1 MRNNVLYLLLF
12 LFTAGCVGKESKGDA
27 HGNFEGVEV
36 IVSAEGNGKLWVLD
50 VQEGNILEK
59 GQVVGL
65 IDTVQLHYKKELLK
79 AQIDAVYAQLPN
91 VSAQVNVLKERL
103 KSAKVEQKR
112 FEELLKLDATTTKQL
127 DDVNTQVSVIERE
140 LIAINS
146 RLNTQQKSLYA
157 QAKAL
162 EVQVASTEDLL
173 EKSTI
178 KNPING
184 TVLTKFAEPSE
195 LVVQGKPLY
204 KIADLS
210 TLILRAYVDEEQL
223 PLVAIGKEVTVYIDI
238 ADGGYETYS
247 GIVSWV
253 SDKAEFTP
261 KVIQTKNQ
269 RTNLVYAVKI
279 RVANNGKL
287 KIGMPAEVKF

>member
-1 MRNNVLYLLLF
+1 MRNNILYLLLF
-12 LFTAGCVGKESKGDA
+12 LFTVGCGGKESKGDA

-36 IVSAEGNGKLWVLD
+36 IVSAEGNGKLWVFD
-50 VQEGNILEK
+50 IEEGKIFEK

-65 IDTVQLHYKKELLK
+65 IDTMQLHYKKELLK

-162 EVQVASTEDLL
+162 EVQMASTEDLL
-173 EKSTI
+173 EKSII

-184 TVLTKFAEPSE
+184 TVLTKFVEPLE

-223 PLVAIGKEVTVYIDI
+223 PLVAIGQEVAVYTDV
-238 ADGGYETYS
+238 ADGEYETHS

-279 RVANNGKL
+279 RVANNGTL
-287 KIGMPAEVKF
+287 KIGMPGEVKF

>member
-1 MRNNVLYLLLF
+1 MQNSFFYLLLAF
-12 LFTAGCVGKESKGDA
+12 SVVSCGGTQNKGDA
-27 HGNFEGVEV
+27 HGNFEGVE
-36 IVSAEGNGKLWVLD
+36 ILVSAEGSGKLLELD
-50 VQEGNILEK
+50 IEEGDLLQK
-59 GQVVGL
+59 KQVVGL

-103 KSAKVEQKR
+103 KSAKIEQNRVEN
-112 FEELLKLDATTTKQL
+112 LIKLEATTTKQL
-127 DDVNTQVSVIERE
+127 DDVNTQVAVIERE
-140 LIAINS
+140 LTAINS

-157 QAKAL
+157 QAKSL
-162 EVQVASTEDLL
+162 EVQMASVEDLL
-173 EKSTI
+173 GRFVV

-184 TVLTKFAEPSE
+184 TVLTKFVEPSE

-210 TLILRAYVDEEQL
+210 TLILRVYVNEEQL
-223 PLVAIGKEVTVYIDI
+223 PLITIGKEVDVYIDVENG
-238 ADGGYETYS
+238 AYKRYDGR
-247 GIVSWV
+247 VSWV

-269 RTNLVYAVKI
+269 RTNLVYAVKV
-279 RVANNGKL
+279 RVSNDGTL
-287 KIGMPAEVKF
+287 KIGMPGEVKF